1 MSCNDFFVCFLF
13 FVFLFQKI
21 LSFQF
26 PTFTNKAIKS
36 PNPRL
41 NISSGSKIKENLLL
55 NNYLLEANN
64 TVHVTLKTIIELVIV
79 IQLRQSLFFLNE
91 VWIRLSDFWRYM

>member
-1 MSCNDFFVCFLF
+1 LLAHGRWSLRHDVAGWREQENVRKMLLF
-13 FVFLFQKI
+13 SINSVFLNLENIYPDVVQCEI
-21 LSFQF
+21 Y
-26 PTFTNKAIKS
+26 N
-36 PNPRL
+36 L

-79 IQLRQSLFFLNE
+79 IQLRQS
-91 VWIRLSDFWRYM
+91 